1 MTITVRIPTSMACL
15 SDGAKV
21 LEAEGSTVAEVL
33 VDLRRRYPHLGS
45 RLCDETGTP
54 ATFVRVFVEDKVD
67 IRALQG
73 VDTPVRTEVTL
84 HVLAGAA
91 GG

>member
-1 MTITVRIPTSMACL
+1 MSITVRIPASMACL
-15 SDGAKV
+15 CDGARR
-21 LEAEGSTVAEVL
+21 LEADGSTVAEVL
-33 VDLRRRYPHLGS
+33 VDLRRRHPHLGV

-54 ATFVRVFVEDKVD
+54 ATFVRVFVDDGVD
-67 IRALQG
+67 IKTLEG

>member
-1 MTITVRIPTSMACL
+1 MSVQVRLPASMACL
-15 SDGAKV
+15 CDGAKS
-21 LEAEGSTVAEVL
+21 LEADGSTVAEVL
-33 VDLRRRYPHLGS
+33 VDLRRRYPHLGV
-45 RLCDETGTP
+45 RLCDEAGTP
-54 ATFVRVFVEDKVD
+54 ATFVRVFVEGEVD

-73 VDTPVRTEVTL
+73 IDTPVRTEMRL

>member
-1 MTITVRIPTSMACL
+1 MSIQVRIPASMACL
-15 SDGAKV
+15 CDGAKTV
-21 LEAEGSTVAEVL
+21 EADGATVAEVL
-33 VDLRRRYPHLGS
+33 LDLRRRHPHLGV
-45 RLCDETGTP
+45 RLCDEEGVP
-54 ATFVRVFVEDKVD
+54 ATFVRVFVEDEVD

-73 VDTPVRTEVTL
+73 VDTPVRTEMRL

>member
-1 MTITVRIPTSMACL
+1 MSVQVRIPTSMACL
-15 SDGAKV
+15 CDGAKV
-21 LEAEGSTVAEVL
+21 LEADGSTVAEVL
-33 VDLRRRYPHLGS
+33 VDLRRRHPHLGI
-45 RLCDETGTP
+45 RLCDEAGRP
-54 ATFVRVFVEDKVD
+54 ATFVRVFVEDEVD

-73 VDTPVRTEVTL
+73 IDTPVRTEVTL

>member
-1 MTITVRIPTSMACL
+1 V
-15 SDGAKV
+15 
-21 LEAEGSTVAEVL
+21 
-33 VDLRRRYPHLGS
+33 
-45 RLCDETGTP
+45 RLCDDAGTP
-54 ATFVRVFVEDKVD
+54 ATFVRVFVEDLVD

-73 VDTPVRTEVTL
+73 VDTPVRSEVTL

>member
-1 MTITVRIPTSMACL
+1 MPIKVRIPGSMACL
-15 SDGAKV
+15 CDGATV
-21 LEAEGSTVAEVL
+21 LEAEGSTVAEVML
-33 VDLRRRYPHLGS
+33 DLRGRYPHLGV
-45 RLCDETGTP
+45 RLCDETGRP
-54 ATFVRVFVEDKVD
+54 ATFVRVFVEDNVD
-67 IRALQG
+67 ITALSG

>member
-1 MTITVRIPTSMACL
+1 MSVQVRIPTSMACL
-15 SDGAKV
+15 CDGVRV
-21 LEAEGSTVAEVL
+21 LEADGSTVAEVL
-33 VDLRRRYPHLGS
+33 VDLRRRHPHLGV
-45 RLCDETGTP
+45 RLCDEAGTP
-54 ATFVRVFVEDKVD
+54 ATFVRIFVDDAVD
-67 IRALQG
+67 IRDLQG

>member
-1 MTITVRIPTSMACL
+1 MPIQVRIPGSMACL
-15 SDGAKV
+15 CDGATV
-21 LEAEGSTVAEVL
+21 LEAEGLTVAEVML
-33 VDLRRRYPHLGS
+33 DLRRRYPHLGL
-45 RLCDETGTP
+45 RLCDEAGNP

-67 IRALQG
+67 IRALSG